1 MSMTFDLDP
10 ATAELAARMSKFV
23 GEVVIP
29 EEARS
34 GISLHHG
41 DEQLR
46 QRLVSSAKEFGVYG
60 PHVPEEFGGHG
71 LSLLQLAVVFEQAG
85 RSLLGPLA
93 IQAQAPDEGNI
104 NLLDKVANSEQRQRF
119 LAPLAAGDVRSCIV
133 MTEPNGAGSDPNAL
147 TTTARRSDRG
157 WVINGRKW
165 FISGAHGAAFG
176 IVLARSSGE
185 WGDRGGATMFLV
197 DMNTPGL
204 EEVRVIDSLDEGYFG
219 GHSELLFTD
228 VEVSDDAVLGEVDL
242 GLKYAQVRLG
252 PARMTHC
259 MRWLGIAQRSQ
270 EIAIERAIEREVFGA
285 KLSELGMVQQ
295 LIADNEID
303 LEASRA
309 LLYRTCAE
317 LDSGATATRSTSI
330 TKTFVSEA
338 LGRVVDRS
346 IQICG
351 ALGISYDTPLSRF
364 YRELRPFRIYDGP
377 SEVHRWAIARRAVG
391 RFEANRTNG

>member
-1 MSMTFDLDP
+1 MSTSFELDP
-10 ATAELAARMSKFV
+10 ATTELAARMSEFIST
-23 GEVVIP
+23 VVVP

-34 GISLHHG
+34 GMSLHHA

-46 QRLVSSAKEFGVYG
+46 QRLVASAKQFGVYG
-60 PHVPEEFGGHG
+60 PHVPKEFGGHE
-71 LSLLQLAVVFEQAG
+71 LSLRQLAVVFEEAG

-119 LAPLAAGDVRSCIV
+119 LAPLASGDIRSCIV
-133 MTEPNGAGSDPNAL
+133 MTEPGGAGSDPSAL
-147 TTTARRSDRG
+147 TTTASKTDRG
-157 WVINGRKW
+157 WVVNGRKW
-165 FISGAHGAAFG
+165 FISGAHGATFG
-176 IVLARSSGE
+176 IVLARTSGKP
-185 WGDRGGATMFLV
+185 GDRGGATMFLV
-197 DMNTPGL
+197 DMDTPGL
-204 EEVRVIDSLDEGYFG
+204 EELRVIDSLDEGYFG
-219 GHSELLFTD
+219 GHSELVFTD
-228 VEVSDDAVLGEVDL
+228 VEVDADRVLGEVDL

-270 EIAIERAIEREVFGA
+270 EIALERAVAREVFGS
-285 KLSELGMVQQ
+285 KLADLGMVQQ
-295 LIADNEID
+295 MIADNEID

-351 ALGISYDTPLSRF
+351 ALGISHDTPLSRF

-391 RFEANRTNG
+391 RFEASRTK